1 MSTTKLVVAALTLA
15 LAGAV
20 PGKGIAQESEAPV
33 AEAESTLEVPQIQ
46 PTWGVEEIVVTAQKR
61 AERLVDVGL
70 SVTSLSGDDLREARV
85 EQVRDVAS
93 YLPNVDIKEQVPG
106 AIPVVTIRGV
116 GLDDFSST
124 NSPAAGIYLDEVTL
138 SSLALMS
145 FDLYDLERIEVLK
158 GPQGTL
164 YGRNSTAGAI
174 NVLTAKPK
182 QDWEAYV
189 KGGYGSYATYDVEG
203 MANAPVT
210 DWLALRLAGKT
221 IQQSEGFWT
230 SRLDENGAANERDLG
245 ERDVFLGRAQAAVDV
260 ADWLAMNFKFEGLRQ
275 RSELGQPEFFGQ
287 LCPLGGAPID
297 PFRCTD
303 IHLYSDTDGDP
314 YEGDWKG
321 EFPYDID
328 QKSVT
333 ANLSGDLGF
342 AQWASVTGYVD
353 FERFFHIDADATPYD
368 QFDFFQGD
376 EVEQVTQELRLA
388 GTHDVVDWL
397 VGGFYSWDAI
407 TVDTQGRHQDLIPLE
422 ESQID
427 VEQTTRSAAGFVNG
441 KWHLLENVDLVTGL
455 RYTWE
460 TRDYVGGT
468 DWAIEVPTLLEDTF
482 LDREIEDTNW
492 SWKAGLEWRPMDD
505 ALVYGSVSKGVKSG
519 GFFSGVTNV
528 QRQLDP
534 YRPEELI
541 AYEIG
546 AKTHGLFSMS
556 GSLFYYDY
564 SDVQT
569 FMRSGGAA
577 AQFIGN
583 VEEARVWGG
592 DLEATWL
599 PLEGLTL
606 QSGLGLLQTELGS
619 FVGPTGS
626 AIARGN
632 ELPNSPSTTFNA
644 LARYEFGVWQTV
656 QSALQLDTH
665 YSASTFKEATN
676 DRLLA
681 ASSYWLLNARVAL
694 FGEDRVWEVAGWG
707 RNLTD
712 EIYVVQGLNVGTFFI
727 GNRNYN
733 APRTYGVE
741 VSYYFG

>member
-1 MSTTKLVVAALTLA
+1 MSKRDSLIIAVVLAFASPLAAQD
-15 LAGAV
+15 V
-20 PGKGIAQESEAPV
+20 EAP
-33 AEAESTLEVPQIQ
+33 AP
-46 PTWGVEEIVVTAQKR
+46 PGWGVEEIVVTAQKR

-70 SVTSLSGDDLREARV
+70 SVTSLSGDDLRESRV
-85 EQVRDVAS
+85 EQVRDIAA

-210 DWLALRLAGKT
+210 DWLALRLSGKT

-260 ADWLAMNFKFEGLRQ
+260 ADWLTMNFKFEGLRQ

-303 IHLYSDTDGDP
+303 IHGYSDTDGDP

-328 QKSVT
+328 QHGLT
-333 ANLSGDLGF
+333 ANLSGELGDF
-342 AQWASVTGYVD
+342 ATWTSVTGWID
-353 FERFFHIDADATPYD
+353 FERFFHIDADATPFD
-368 QFDFFQGD
+368 QFDFFQKD
-376 EVEQVTQELRLA
+376 EVQQVTQELRLA
-388 GTHDVVDWL
+388 GTHELADWL
-397 VGGFYSWDAI
+397 VGGFYSSDEI
-407 TVDTQGRHQDLIPLE
+407 TVDTDGRHQDLIPLE
-422 ESQID
+422 TSHID
-427 VEQTTRSAAGFVNG
+427 ADQTTRSAAGFVNG

-460 TRDYVGGT
+460 SRDYVGGT
-468 DWAIEVPTLLEDTF
+468 DWAIEVPTVLEDTF
-482 LDREIEDTNW
+482 IDREITDTNW
-492 SWKAGLEWRPMDD
+492 SWKGGLEWRPIEDS
-505 ALVYGSVSKGVKSG
+505 LVYASVSKGVKSG
-519 GFFSGVTNV
+519 GFFSGVTNL
-528 QRQLDP
+528 QFQLEP
-534 YRPEELI
+534 YSPESLT

-546 AKTHGLFSMS
+546 AKTQGLLSVS

-583 VEEARVWGG
+583 VGEARVWGG
-592 DLEATWL
+592 DVEATWL

-606 QSGLGLLQTELGS
+606 QSGLGLLETELGA
-619 FVGPTGS
+619 FVGPTGA
-626 AIARGN
+626 AIPRGN
-632 ELPNSPSTTFNA
+632 ELPNAPSTTFNV
-644 LARYEFGVWQTV
+644 LGRYEFGVWQTI
-656 QSALQLDTH
+656 QSALQLDAH

-681 ASSYWLLNARVAL
+681 SDSYWLLNARVAL
-694 FGEDRVWEVAGWG
+694 FGEDRVWEIAGWG

-712 EIYVVQGLNVGTFFI
+712 ELYVVQGLNVGTFFI

-733 APRTYGVE
+733 APRTYGVA